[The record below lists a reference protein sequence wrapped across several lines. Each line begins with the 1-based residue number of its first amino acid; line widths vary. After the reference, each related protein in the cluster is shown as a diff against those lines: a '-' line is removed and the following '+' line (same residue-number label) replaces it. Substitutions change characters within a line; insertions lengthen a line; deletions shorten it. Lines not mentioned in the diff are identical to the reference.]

1 MDGCHME
8 RGTDMNDMRV
18 KTCVLGAVST
28 NCYLVYNEGT
38 KKAVIVDPADNAQF
52 ILNKCNELGITPEAI
67 LLTHGHFD
75 HIMAAEDVRRSFHIK
90 IYASETEDAML
101 SDSGL
106 NLSGGW
112 AGKQTSF
119 HADVLLK
126 DGDELELIGFRWKVI
141 ETPGHTT
148 GSVCYYVPE
157 EEVVFSGDTLFCESY
172 GRTDLPTG
180 SSSQM
185 VSSLLDKVFAL
196 PDDTMAYPGHGDT
209 TTIGYEKKNNPIAF
223 YR

>member
-1 MDGCHME
+1 MS
-8 RGTDMNDMRV
+8 DMRV

-180 SSSQM
+180 NSSQM
-185 VSSLLDKVFAL
+185 VASLLDKVFAL

-209 TTIGYEKKNNPIAF
+209 TTIVYEKKNNPIAF